1 MRRPEESRRTRIA
14 PGIMTAF
21 RREPDEG
28 RAGLINSTLKFGHG
42 SADARPPTGRGVR
55 ARRSACEAH
64 HRIVR
69 TFGSDERADESEL
82 VRHFRHERK
91 LFTDLNA
98 GNIGSYRPE
107 LAAELGRSI
116 GLEIPHV
123 LMRGPARKENHDNR
137 LVINPACHL
146 STCRLGR
153 EDLRQTRP
161 AQSEATDLKEGTTG
175 KAVAE
180 FTGLVAEDGEH
191 SRGGDRDS
199 HPRVE

>member
-1 MRRPEESRRTRIA
+1 
-14 PGIMTAF
+14 MTAF
-21 RREPDEG
+21 GRESDEG
-28 RAGLINSTLKFGHG
+28 RAGLVNSTLKFGHG
-42 SADARPPTGRGVR
+42 RAYTRPTAGRGIR
-55 ARRSACEAH
+55 ATGATSQTH

-69 TFGSDERADESEL
+69 TFCSDERADKSEL

-98 GNIGSYRPE
+98 GNIGSYRAE
-107 LAAELGRSI
+107 LATELRRSV

-123 LMRGPARKENHDNR
+123 LMRRPAREENHDNR